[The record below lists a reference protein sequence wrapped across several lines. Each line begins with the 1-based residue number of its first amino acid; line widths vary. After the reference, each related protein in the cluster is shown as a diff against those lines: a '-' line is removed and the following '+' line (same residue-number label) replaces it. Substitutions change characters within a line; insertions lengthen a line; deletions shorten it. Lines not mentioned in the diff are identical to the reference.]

1 VSQLPFAIGL
11 VVVCVTLAEVLFTMV
26 LPRRPAG
33 VERLTVLVNRSV
45 RLVFVGFSRLARTYE
60 GKDAILAP
68 TAPVALIAQLL
79 FWGASLV
86 VGFGLMLMPTV
97 HSLSDS
103 LLQSLTA
110 MFTVGAVHIG
120 GSADTGIDIAVGAI
134 WVVIVALQIAYL
146 PALYG
151 AFSRRRASSHYLRA
165 EPVLRPRGPSS
176 SHVISSSAAPIRWP
190 DLYASWE
197 EWAADVAESHTTY
210 PIFPL
215 FRSPE
220 PWFSWLLGLL
230 AVLDGAAMHL
240 ALAPSTASSN
250 ARLCLRMGFTLPQR
264 IALTLGW
271 TVDPDPSPE
280 GPIHL
285 TYEEFAS
292 AVEMLERVG
301 FHAERT
307 AEQAWP
313 DFRGWRVN
321 YESIAYRLADR
332 LTAPPTPWSGPRRHL
347 HSGPVEPR
355 RPAQTKP
362 GERRL
367 RGVPASAGDE
377 PAASKPMVAPVKG
390 SLSHDATPNRVR
402 CPVSALPVQ
411 PSPPSPTWAD
421 MPPSTAII
429 CPVM

>member
-1 VSQLPFAIGL
+1 VNEVLFVIGL
-11 VVVCVTLAEVLFTMV
+11 LVVCITLAEVLFTMV

-33 VERLTVLVNRSV
+33 VERLTVFVNRSV

-68 TAPVALIAQLL
+68 TAPVALIAQLS
-79 FWGASLV
+79 FWGASLI
-86 VGFGLMLMPTV
+86 VGFALMLMPTV
-97 HSLSDS
+97 HSISDS

-120 GSADTGIDIAVGAI
+120 GPADTGIDIAIGAI

-151 AFSRRRASSHYLRA
+151 AFSRREGLVSLLESRAGTPA
-165 EPVLRPRGPSS
+165 WGPELLAR
-176 SHVISSSAAPIRWP
+176 HQLVGITDTLP
-190 DLYASWE
+190 DLYATWE

-210 PIFPL
+210 PILLL

-240 ALAPSTASSN
+240 ALAPSTASSK
-250 ARLCLRMGFTLPQR
+250 ARLCLRMGFTLLQR
-264 IALTLGW
+264 IAVTLGW

-280 GPIHL
+280 GPIQL

-301 FHAERT
+301 FEAERT
-307 AEQAWP
+307 AEEAWP

-321 YESIAYRLADR
+321 YETIAYRLADR

-355 RPAQTKP
+355 RPPQRNP
-362 GERRL
+362 ESDGSDLYQRPQVVNPPRPRR
-367 RGVPASAGDE
+367 RS
-377 PAASKPMVAPVKG
+377 
-390 SLSHDATPNRVR
+390 RR
-402 CPVSALPVQ
+402 
-411 PSPPSPTWAD
+411 
-421 MPPSTAII
+421 
-429 CPVM
+429 

>member
-1 VSQLPFAIGL
+1 MDRPPVNELLFVIGL
-11 VVVCVTLAEVLFTMV
+11 VVVCITLAEVLFTMV

-33 VERLTVLVNRSV
+33 VERLTVFVNRSV
-45 RLVFVGFSRLARTYE
+45 RLAFVGFSRLASTYE

-68 TAPVALIAQLL
+68 TAPVALIAQLS
-79 FWGASLV
+79 FWGASLI

-97 HSLSDS
+97 HSISDS

-120 GSADTGIDIAVGAI
+120 GPADTGIDT
-134 WVVIVALQIAYL
+134 LQIAYL

-151 AFSRRRASSHYLRA
+151 AFSRREGLVSLLESRAGTPA
-165 EPVLRPRGPSS
+165 WGPELLAR
-176 SHVISSSAAPIRWP
+176 HQLVGITDTLP
-190 DLYASWE
+190 DLYATWE

-210 PIFPL
+210 PILLL

-240 ALAPSTASSN
+240 ALAPSTASSK
-250 ARLCLRMGFTLPQR
+250 ARLCLRMGFTLLQR
-264 IALTLGW
+264 IAVTLGW

-280 GPIHL
+280 GPIQL

-301 FHAERT
+301 FEAERSA
-307 AEQAWP
+307 AEAWP

-321 YESIAYRLADR
+321 YETIAYRLADR

-355 RPAQTKP
+355 RPPQRNP
-362 GERRL
+362 ESDGPDVYQRPQVVNPPRPRR
-367 RGVPASAGDE
+367 RSRP
-377 PAASKPMVAPVKG
+377 
-390 SLSHDATPNRVR
+390 
-402 CPVSALPVQ
+402 
-411 PSPPSPTWAD
+411 
-421 MPPSTAII
+421 
-429 CPVM
+429 

>member
-1 VSQLPFAIGL
+1 VNQVYFAIGL
-11 VVVCVTLAEVLFTMV
+11 LIVCVTVTQVLLTMV

-33 VERLTVLVNRSV
+33 VERLTLPVNRSV
-45 RLVFVGFSRLARTYE
+45 RLVFVGLSRLAKSYE

-86 VGFGLMLMPTV
+86 VGFGLMLIPTV
-97 HSLSDS
+97 HSFSEG
-103 LLQSLTA
+103 LLQALTA
-110 MFTVGAVHIG
+110 LFTVGAVHIG
-120 GSADTGIDIAVGAI
+120 GPADTGIDIAVGAI

-151 AFSRRRASSHYLRA
+151 AFSRREGLVSLLESRAGTPA
-165 EPVLRPRGPSS
+165 WGPELLAR
-176 SHVISSSAAPIRWP
+176 HQLVGITDTLP
-190 DLYASWE
+190 DLYATWE

-210 PIFPL
+210 PILLL

-240 ALAPSTASSN
+240 ALAPSTASSR
-250 ARLCLRMGFTLPQR
+250 ARLCLRMGFTLLQR
-264 IALTLGW
+264 IAVTLGW
-271 TVDPDPSPE
+271 TVDPDPNPE
-280 GPIHL
+280 GPIQL
-285 TYEEFAS
+285 TFEEFAA
-292 AVEMLERVG
+292 AVLMLETVG
-301 FHAERT
+301 FHTERT
-307 AEQAWP
+307 AEEAWP

-355 RPAQTKP
+355 RPPQRNPTSVGSDVYQRP
-362 GERRL
+362 QVVIPERR
-367 RGVPASAGDE
+367 RWWS
-377 PAASKPMVAPVKG
+377 
-390 SLSHDATPNRVR
+390 R
-402 CPVSALPVQ
+402 
-411 PSPPSPTWAD
+411 
-421 MPPSTAII
+421 
-429 CPVM
+429 